1 MSQTDALTGGLAG
14 GTARPGWLQRPGR
27 RLGQALF
34 GWAARGL
41 PAMALGVLLT
51 AAGPVGAASGQ
62 TLEQALAI
70 AYASNPTL
78 LAQRAAVRAVDEQV
92 PQALSNWRPTVTVT
106 GEAGRE
112 RVDTESRF
120 FSSKEPRIPRS
131 YALTIEQPV
140 FRGFRTVAETQ
151 RAENRVRAERARL
164 ISVEQTVFL
173 AAATAYVDVLRDQA
187 VLELNISN
195 EQVLRRQ
202 LEAAQDRFAVGEL
215 TRTDVSQAEA
225 RLARA
230 KADRIQAEGDLE
242 SARAVYRRV
251 IGAAPEKLEKP
262 GPVAG
267 LPATLDEAL
276 AAAGSWNP
284 DVLIAEFNEKA
295 ARDDV
300 DLAAGELLPTLDIT
314 ASFDHRRD
322 AASRFSESE
331 TASILGQITMPL
343 YQAGAVSARV
353 REAKQVASQRR
364 LEIVE
369 SRLQAIEDT
378 TRAWEALQA
387 ARARIVAFETEIR
400 ADEIALEGTSQEAL
414 AGFRTVLDVLDAEQ
428 ELLDAKVNLVRVERD
443 EVVASFELLSAVG
456 RLTARELNLPV
467 EFYDPAVHYG
477 AVRGKLFGLG
487 GE

>member
-1 MSQTDALTGGLAG
+1 
-14 GTARPGWLQRPGR
+14 
-27 RLGQALF
+27 
-34 GWAARGL
+34 L
-41 PAMALGVLLT
+41 PTTALGLLLT
-51 AAGPVGAASGQ
+51 AMGPVGAASGQ
-62 TLEQALAI
+62 TLEEALAI

-92 PQALSNWRPTVTVT
+92 PKALSNWRPTVTVT
-106 GEAGRE
+106 GEVGRE

-131 YALTIEQPV
+131 YAFIIEQPV
-140 FRGFRTVAETQ
+140 FRGFRTVAEVQ

-173 AAATAYVDVLRDQA
+173 AAATAYVDVLRDQV
-187 VLELNISN
+187 VLEFNISN

-262 GPVAG
+262 GPVTG

-284 DVLIAEFNEKA
+284 GVLIAEFNEKA

-300 DLAAGELLPTLDIT
+300 DLVVGELLPTVDIT
-314 ASFDHRRD
+314 ASFDQRRD

-331 TASILGQITMPL
+331 TASVLGQITIPL
-343 YQAGAVSARV
+343 YQAGLVSARV
-353 REAKQVASQRR
+353 REAKQVASQGR
-364 LEIVE
+364 LKVVE
-369 SRLQAIEDT
+369 SRRQAIEDT
-378 TRAWEALQA
+378 TRAWEALQT
-387 ARARIVAFETEIR
+387 ARARIVAFEAEIR
-400 ADEIALEGTSQEAL
+400 ANETALEGILQEAL
-414 AGFRTVLDVLDAEQ
+414 AGLRTVLDILDAEQ

-467 EFYDPAVHYG
+467 EFYDPAVHYST
-477 AVRGKLFGLG
+477 VRGKFFGLG

>member
-1 MSQTDALTGGLAG
+1 M
-14 GTARPGWLQRPGR
+14 
-27 RLGQALF
+27 
-34 GWAARGL
+34 
-41 PAMALGVLLT
+41 PATALGVLLT

-62 TLEQALAI
+62 TLEEALAI

-92 PQALSNWRPTVTVT
+92 PEALSNWRPTVTVT
-106 GEAGRE
+106 GEVGRE
-112 RVDTESRF
+112 RVDTESRL
-120 FSSKEPRIPRS
+120 FSSKEPRTPRS
-131 YALTIEQPV
+131 YAFIIEQPV
-140 FRGFRTVAETQ
+140 FRGFRTVAEVQ

-164 ISVEQTVFL
+164 TSVEQTVFL
-173 AAATAYVDVLRDQA
+173 AATTAYVDVLRDQA
-187 VLELNISN
+187 VLEFNIGN

-215 TRTDVSQAEA
+215 TQTDLSQAEA

-284 DVLIAEFNEKA
+284 GVLIAEFNEKA

-300 DLAAGELLPTLDIT
+300 DLVAGELLPTLDIT
-314 ASFDHRRD
+314 ASFDQGRD
-322 AASRFSESE
+322 TASRFSESE
-331 TASILGQITMPL
+331 TASVLGQITVPL
-343 YQAGAVSARV
+343 YQAGSVSARV

-364 LEIVE
+364 LEVVE
-369 SRLQAIEDT
+369 SRRQAIEDA
-378 TRAWEALQA
+378 TRAWEALQS
-387 ARARIVAFETEIR
+387 ARARIVAFGAEIR
-400 ADEIALEGTSQEAL
+400 ADEIALEGTLQEAL
-414 AGFRTVLDVLDAEQ
+414 AGLRTVLDILDAEQ

-456 RLTARELNLPV
+456 RLTARELDLPV

-477 AVRGKLFGLG
+477 AVRGKFFGLG